1 MTDLSIAAV
10 IAAAGQSRRMGEPK
24 QLLSWGESTVIATVV
39 SNLLAAGAA
48 PVICVTGHQHEQIAT
63 ALTALPVQIVYNGSY
78 ASTEMLTS
86 YQAGLRALEGIP
98 CAGVLL
104 ALGDQPHLEVA
115 VIKAIL
121 QQAAQTPDQLVIP
134 SYNNRRGHPIYLP
147 RTLWAELLLLTETES
162 LRTMIARYAT
172 GIVYTLVESAAILRD
187 MDTPADYQAL
197 RAGQVA

>member
-1 MTDLSIAAV
+1 
-10 IAAAGQSRRMGEPK
+10 MGEPK
-24 QLLSWGESTVIATVV
+24 QLLPWGQSPVIATVV
-39 SNLLAAGAA
+39 SNLFAAGAA

-63 ALTALPVQIVYNGSY
+63 ALTTLPAQIVYNETY

-86 YQAGLRALEGIP
+86 YQAGLRALGGLP
-98 CAGVLL
+98 CAGALL

-121 QQAAQTPDQLVIP
+121 QQAVQTPDQLVIP

-147 RTLWAELLLLTETES
+147 RTLWAELLRLTETES
-162 LRTMIARYAT
+162 LRTMIAHHAT
-172 GIVYTLVESAAILRD
+172 EIVYTLVESPAILRD

>member
-1 MTDLSIAAV
+1 
-10 IAAAGQSRRMGEPK
+10 MGEPK
-24 QLLSWGESTVIATVV
+24 QLLPWGQSTVIATVV

-63 ALTALPVQIVYNGSY
+63 ALTALPVQIVYNEAY

-86 YQAGLRALEGIP
+86 YQAGLRALGGLP
-98 CAGVLL
+98 CAGALL
-104 ALGDQPHLEVA
+104 ALGDQPHLEVT

-121 QQAAQTPDQLVIP
+121 QQAVQMPAQLVIP

-162 LRTMIARYAT
+162 LRTMIARHAT
-172 GIVYTLVESAAILRD
+172 EIVYTVVESPAILRD

-197 RAGQVA
+197 RAGQAA